1 MLEKVR
7 AHLTYANVVATLSL
21 CLVVGGGG
29 AYAAVHLGRSAV
41 KGRNIANNAITSP
54 KVKNGSLRASDFAT
68 AQLPQ
73 GPAGMQGIPG
83 IPGPTAGALAEN
95 VGPTPLTYDY
105 GTVLDLASVNGLHEN
120 HMLRTS
126 FPSRI
131 FASTDAQFST
141 NGSEISQVSCN
152 LEVAHNT
159 GPESFMSY
167 TKTASLPAASGAAP
181 SSYVVSMPMVG
192 ASSGTLDPGDYNV
205 ALKCERKGAATVQFQ
220 TGDLIVWA
228 VKGD

>member
-1 MLEKVR
+1 MLERVR
-7 AHLTYANVVATLSL
+7 THLTYANVVATLSL

-54 KVKNGSLRASDFAT
+54 KVKNGSLRAADFTT

-73 GPAGMQGIPG
+73 GPPG
-83 IPGPTAGALAEN
+83 IPGPTAGAVAEN
-95 VGPTPLTYDY
+95 SGPTQLTYEY
-105 GTVLDLASVNGLHEN
+105 GKVLDLASVNGANEN
-120 HMLRTS
+120 HSIRTS

-141 NGSEISQVSCN
+141 NGAGLSQVSCN
-152 LEVAHNT
+152 LKIAHGT
-159 GPESFMSY
+159 GPENFMSY
-167 TKTASLPAASGAAP
+167 TKSASLPAASGAAP
-181 SSYVVSMPMVG
+181 SSYRVSMAMVG
-192 ASSGTLDPGDYNV
+192 ASSGTLDPGYYNV
-205 ALKCERKGAATVQFQ
+205 ALECEKATGAATLQFE

-228 VKGD
+228 VKGE